1 MTQIDSFGCD
11 VTLNSVSAL
20 DQWNAMSRA
29 FLAHSSKTPEHL
41 SAVLTDAPHFAL
53 AHAFQG
59 ISYLTLGR
67 RELIA
72 NSQAALVNAK
82 EAVAQVGCTPRE
94 AQYIQAL
101 EAWLLGHPARAAEIM
116 DAILG
121 GAPRDAMALKLGHAI
136 RFILGDARGMR
147 QSIENVLS
155 AYDESHMAM
164 GYVLGCHAFA
174 AEELG
179 DYELAEHQGR
189 RGLEMASDDAWGL
202 HAVAHVYDMTGQA
215 TAGAGWLGGQADRW
229 AHCNNFGF
237 HVWWHLALFLLS
249 IGATDEVLYLYDQKI
264 RAEHTDD
271 YRDISNAASILV
283 RLEIE
288 GVSVGGRWEEL
299 ADLSEKRAKDGCVVF
314 ADLHYIMPLARIGR
328 TAAAESLLETL
339 AVSATNEGCD
349 MSRVAKTSGVPA
361 AQGILAYYQGNYRD
375 AYRQLAA
382 ARPFMQAVGGSHAQR
397 DVFERLTIDAAMRGD
412 LMEEAKL
419 LLTDREKNRGASDA
433 FSTARLQS
441 STTEQTSRTRVAP
454 AVASPLPA

>member
-11 VTLNSVSAL
+11 VTLDGASTL
-20 DQWNAMSRA
+20 DHWNGMSHA

-41 SAVLTDAPHFAL
+41 SAVLTEAPTFAL

-72 NSQAALVNAK
+72 NSQAALANAK
-82 EAVAQVGCTPRE
+82 QAVAQAGCTPRE

-101 EAWLLGHPARAAEIM
+101 EAWLDGYPAKAAGIM
-116 DAILG
+116 DAILLET
-121 GAPRDAMALKLGHAI
+121 PRDAMALKLGHAI
-136 RFILGDARGMR
+136 RFILGDAKGMR
-147 QSIENVLS
+147 QSIENVLG
-155 AYDESHMAM
+155 AYDETHTAT
-164 GYVLGCHAFA
+164 GYVLGCHAFS

-215 TAGAGWLGGQADRW
+215 TAGAGWLGGQAERW

-249 IGATDEVLYLYDQKI
+249 IGATDEVLDLYDHKI
-264 RAEHTDD
+264 RAESTDD

-288 GVSVGGRWEEL
+288 GISVGQRWEEL
-299 ADLSEKRAKDGCVVF
+299 ADLSEKRARDGCVVF
-314 ADLHYIMPLARIGR
+314 ADLHYIMPLARVGR
-328 TAAAESLLETL
+328 TAAAETLLETL
-339 AVSATNEGCD
+339 TTAALDGKCD
-349 MSRVAKTSGVPA
+349 MSRVAKISGLPA

-382 ARPFMQAVGGSHAQR
+382 ARPMMQSVGGSHAQR
-397 DVFERLTIDAAMRGD
+397 DVFERLTVDAAMRGD
-412 LMEEAKL
+412 LMDEARL
-419 LLTDREKNRGASDA
+419 ILADREKNRGASDA

-441 STTEQTSRTRVAP
+441 SNKEQVSPKRLVP
-454 AVASPLPA
+454 AAASALLA

>member
-11 VTLNSVSAL
+11 VTLDGVSTL
-20 DQWNAMSRA
+20 DQWNNMSRA

-41 SAVLTDAPHFAL
+41 SSVLTDAPHFAL

-72 NSQAALVNAK
+72 NSQAALAKAK
-82 EAVAQVGCTPRE
+82 EAVVQAGCTIRE

-101 EAWLLGHPARAAEIM
+101 EAWLDGHPLKAAGIM
-116 DAILG
+116 DAILTET
-121 GAPRDAMALKLGHAI
+121 PQDAMALKLGHAI
-136 RFILGDARGMR
+136 RFILGDAKGMR
-147 QSIENVLS
+147 QSIENVLG
-155 AYDESHMAM
+155 AYGDTHAAT
-164 GYVLGCHAFA
+164 GYILGCHAFS

-215 TAGAGWLGGQADRW
+215 TAGAGWLGGQSERW

-249 IGATDEVLYLYDQKI
+249 IGASDEVLDLYDRKI

-288 GVSVGGRWEEL
+288 GVSVGRRWEEL
-299 ADLSEKRAKDGCVVF
+299 ADLSEKRAQDGCVVF
-314 ADLHYIMPLARIGR
+314 ADLHYIMPLARVGR
-328 TAAAESLLETL
+328 TGAAETLLETL
-339 AVSATNEGCD
+339 TASATDGECYI
-349 MSRVAKTSGVPA
+349 SRVAKISGVPA

-375 AYRQLAA
+375 AYRQLVA
-382 ARPFMQAVGGSHAQR
+382 ARPSMQLVGGSHAQR

-412 LMEEAKL
+412 LMEEANL
-419 LLTDREKNRGASDA
+419 LLADREKNRGASDA
-433 FSTARLQS
+433 FATARLQS
-441 STTEQTSRTRVAP
+441 SATGQASRTRVAP